1 MNTTELKEL
10 AEKATPGPWSHEE
23 IDPTDPEWGA
33 CEVFTE
39 GTDTFV
45 ATHVCRVNDAA
56 YIAAANPAEILEL
69 IAAHEDAQGEIRELR
84 DRLVKVEAEHEA
96 LKKAISDAEP
106 VAWLHKR
113 DMGALTANEKWLA
126 RDNMRPFADACDI
139 PLYTLEGIRT
149 KP

>member
-1 MNTTELKEL
+1 MNTTELNAPDSDCPYCNGTGEADSGGIHPWGEPATIPCRCMYEDPFHVHVSAYNNL
-10 AEKATPGPWSHEE
+10 AAQ
-23 IDPTDPEWGA
+23 
-33 CEVFTE
+33 
-39 GTDTFV
+39 
-45 ATHVCRVNDAA
+45 
-56 YIAAANPAEILEL
+56 L
-69 IAAHEDAQGEIRELR
+69 EDAQGEIRELR

-96 LKKAISDAEP
+96 LKKAISDAVP